1 MKKNPDD
8 CSSLFGRKPKINWLA
23 MKLLTFLLLAGSMT
37 LSASSYSQKTKID
50 LHLQNSS
57 LAEIFSS
64 IEKSSEF
71 IFFYNDEVVNDKIE
85 KSVSADGEIVENILE
100 QLFEGTDIAY
110 KIDDRQVFLY
120 KKDDIKTLEPLMSSG
135 TVEQP
140 QKRDISGT
148 VKDGKGLPLPGVS
161 VVVKGTTTGIVTD
174 SNGKFALAV
183 PNDAKTLV
191 FSFIGM
197 KSLDVLLT
205 RQSVLSIVL
214 EEESVGV
221 EEVVVTALGI
231 VREKKALGYSLQEV
245 TGSKLADAKETNL
258 IQSLAG
264 RMAGVNVTS
273 NSTIGGSA
281 KIVIRGETSLD
292 INSNQALVVL
302 NGIPISN
309 GSSIANNADYG
320 NSSGEIN
327 PDDVKS
333 VTVLKGPSAA
343 ALYGSRAA
351 AGVVLI
357 TTKSGKNTNG
367 IGVSVNSST
376 TFETPLR
383 LPKFQNKF
391 GQGTNGLFQG
401 SNFGYNGIYPNDP
414 TGGDRY
420 DESWGPRL
428 DAGLMMAQFDSPT
441 TNGYRGGDVHLANRG
456 DIIPTPWVS
465 YPNNISDF
473 FGTGVTESNSVS
485 LSNGNEQGNYR
496 ISYSNVN
503 QKGSIPNTDL
513 KRNTVGLDLN
523 YNLTKRFS
531 VEANMNYIR
540 SDSKNRPMGNYG
552 AQNIMYDVLWL
563 PRSVNM
569 KSLRNYWQP
578 GLEGI
583 QQFGWSYNNEDN
595 PYITANFMTNGQA
608 KDHVMGHAAL
618 NYQITNDL
626 TLKVRTG
633 MDLYHENL
641 PSQRMANTKQSTYGA
656 YWEYNNFYRELNTD
670 FLLAYNKQANE
681 NWHFSASF
689 GGNRMTT
696 DSRQNYI
703 AAGQLQ
709 VPGVYN
715 IGNVRGTLAAS
726 NATYKKQINSLYGLG
741 QVSYKDMVYM
751 DVTARNDWSST
762 LPAANNSYFYPS
774 VSVSGILSQIFTL
787 PKYISFAKLRASYAE
802 VGKDTG
808 PYSLDPTY
816 AYATTWGTTAALSY
830 PSTLK
835 NPDLKPE
842 MVNNYE
848 VGMDLRFLNN
858 RVGLDVSLYES
869 HSMNQILPLQIS
881 PTTGYV
887 SRMINAGEIR
897 NQGIEVVL
905 NATPIKTTSGFEW
918 NISVNYASNR
928 GKLMSLIEGMT
939 EYSQS
944 KPGEDAYIK
953 AVVGERM
960 GNIYGQ
966 GFLRAPDGQ
975 IVIDKANGQALKTP
989 AYVLQGNY
997 NPDWTAGINNT
1008 FSYKNLSFSTL
1019 FDIRQG
1025 GIFISRFF
1033 NKAMGTG
1040 SLIETQAL
1048 REDQPL
1054 GSEYQTIYIRAGVNK
1069 NTDGTYSANTTP
1081 QTIRNYYK
1089 MWYDHN
1095 TEAQKQDASFVK
1107 LREVI
1112 IAYTIPKSLLRKTP
1126 IVNAKFSL
1134 VGRNLLLWTKNQ
1146 HVDPETPTTTGSGLV
1161 PGFENMSLPSMRS
1174 YGFNLSFNF

>member
-1 MKKNPDD
+1 MKKKLNVM
-8 CSSLFGRKPKINWLA
+8 SSLKTGTNEILLK
-23 MKLLTFLLLAGSMT
+23 MKLLTLLLFTGFVSA
-37 LSASSYSQKTKID
+37 SASSYSQATKFNLNLKDVTIGD
-50 LHLQNSS
+50 VFQK
-57 LAEIFSS
+57 
-64 IEKSSEF
+64 IEENSEF
-71 IFFYNDEVVNDKIE
+71 IILFNEKTVDVNRKVDVIVTDNTVEKIL
-85 KSVSADGEIVENILE
+85 DQI
-100 QLFEGTDIAY
+100 FEGGKDTY
-110 KIDDRQVFLY
+110 KIYDRQIVILSNAL
-120 KKDDIKTLEPLMSSG
+120 KETPSNHNTEINSE
-135 TVEQP
+135 
-140 QKRDISGT
+140 QKREISGT
-148 VKDGKGLPLPGVS
+148 VKDSKGVPLPGVS

-174 SNGKFALAV
+174 ADGKYRLILPA
-183 PNDAKTLV
+183 DAKTLV
-191 FSFIGM
+191 FSFVGM
-197 KSLDVLLT
+197 KSQEINLGE
-205 RQSVLSIVL
+205 QSVVNIVMT
-214 EEESVGV
+214 EMPVGV
-221 EEVVVTALGI
+221 NEVVVTALGI
-231 VREKKALGYSLQEV
+231 VREKKALGYSVQEV
-245 TGSKLADAKETNL
+245 SGSKLIEAKETNL

-264 RMAGVNVTS
+264 RMAGVNITS

-281 KIVIRGETSLD
+281 RIVIRGETSLD
-292 INSNQALVVL
+292 INNNQALIVL
-302 NGIPISN
+302 DGIPISN

-333 VTVLKGPSAA
+333 ITILKGPSAA

-357 TTKSGKNTNG
+357 TTKSGKGTNDVG
-367 IGVSVNSST
+367 ISINSST

-383 LPKFQNKF
+383 LPEFQNKF
-391 GQGTNGLFQG
+391 GQGTNGLYQG

-428 DAGLMMAQFDSPT
+428 DAGLMEAQFDSPT
-441 TNGYRGGDVHLANRG
+441 TNGYLGGDVHLANRG
-456 DIIPTPWVS
+456 DIIPTPWIS
-465 YPNNISDF
+465 HPNNIRDF
-473 FGTGVTESNSVS
+473 FKTGITESNSVAIS
-485 LSNGNEQGNYR
+485 KGNDQGNYR
-496 ISYSNVN
+496 ISYSNVD

-513 KRNTVGLDLN
+513 KRNTIALNLN
-523 YNLTKRFS
+523 YNLTKRIS

-563 PRSVNM
+563 PRSINM
-569 KSLRNYWQP
+569 KSLRRLWQP

-626 TLKVRTG
+626 SLKVRSG
-633 MDLYHENL
+633 MDLYNENL
-641 PSQRMANTKQSTYGA
+641 PSKRLANTKQSTYGS
-656 YWEYNNFYRELNTD
+656 YWEYNNFYREINSD
-670 FLLAYNKQANE
+670 FLLSYNKQAND

-696 DSRQNYI
+696 DSRVNYI
-703 AAGQLQ
+703 GAAQLQ

-715 IGNVRGTLAAS
+715 VGNVRGTVAAS
-726 NATYKKQINSLYGLG
+726 NAFYKKQINSLYGMG
-741 QVSYKDMVYM
+741 QVSYKEMIYM

-774 VSVSGILSQIFTL
+774 VSVSGILSQIFVL
-787 PKYISFAKLRASYAE
+787 PKVISFAKLRASYAE

-816 AYATTWGTTAALSY
+816 AYAQSWGTVAALSY
-830 PSTLK
+830 PATLK

-848 VGMDLRFLNN
+848 VGMDIRLFNN
-858 RVGLDVSLYES
+858 RLGLDVSLYQS
-869 HSMNQILPLQIS
+869 NSMNQILPLQIS
-881 PTTGYV
+881 PTTGFV

-897 NQGIEVVL
+897 NQGIEIVL
-905 NATPIKTTSGFEW
+905 NATPIKMVSGFQWEIAL
-918 NISVNYASNR
+918 NFASNK
-928 GKLMSLIEGMT
+928 GKLISLIDGMT

-944 KPGEDAYIK
+944 KPGEDAFIK
-953 AVVGERM
+953 AVIGERM

-975 IVIDKANGQALKTP
+975 VIIDKTNGQALKTP
-989 AYVLQGNY
+989 TYDLQGNY

-1008 FSYKNLSFSTL
+1008 FSYKNFSISALIDT
-1019 FDIRQG
+1019 RQG
-1025 GIFISRFF
+1025 GIFISRFL

-1054 GSEYQTIYIRAGVNK
+1054 GSEYQTIYVRAGVNK
-1069 NTDGTYSANTTP
+1069 NTDGTYSPNTTP

-1095 TEAQKQDASFVK
+1095 TEAQKQNASFTK
-1107 LREVI
+1107 LRELTI
-1112 IAYTIPKSLLRKTP
+1112 GYTFPKSLLRKTP
-1126 IVNAKFSL
+1126 ISSAKFSL
-1134 VGRNLLLWTKNQ
+1134 VGRNLFLWTENK
-1146 HVDPETPTTTGSGLV
+1146 HSDPETPTTTGGGLV

-1174 YGFNLSFNF
+1174 YGFNVNVSF

>member
-1 MKKNPDD
+1 MKKNECGQRFADKKSLLLIFRKMKLTVLIVCLSILTSLGSVYSQNSHLSLD
-8 CSSLFGRKPKINWLA
+8 LKKSSLREV
-23 MKLLTFLLLAGSMT
+23 LTEIEN
-37 LSASSYSQKTKID
+37 QTK
-50 LHLQNSS
+50 
-57 LAEIFSS
+57 FS
-64 IEKSSEF
+64 
-71 IFFYNDEVVNDKIE
+71 
-85 KSVSADGEIVENILE
+85 
-100 QLFEGTDIAY
+100 
-110 KIDDRQVFLY
+110 FLY
-120 KKDDIKTLEPLMSSG
+120 KADLIDHEQLVDVNVTDASVPEILDLLANKVGFSYQIMDNSIIVLTAGESKQSIKVTGKVTDSSG
-135 TVEQP
+135 Q
-140 QKRDISGT
+140 
-148 VKDGKGLPLPGVS
+148 PLPGVT
-161 VVVKGTTTGIVTD
+161 VIVKGTTTGSITD
-174 SNGKFALAV
+174 FDGKYFLNDV
-183 PNDAKTLV
+183 PGNAILV
-191 FSFIGM
+191 FSFVGM
-197 KSLDVLLT
+197 KTQEV
-205 RQSVLSIVL
+205 SVAGKDHIVIQL
-214 EEESVGV
+214 EEDAIGV

-231 VREKKALGYSLQEV
+231 MREKKALGYAVQEV
-245 TGSKLADAKETNL
+245 NGSSLVEAKETNL
-258 IQSLAG
+258 VQSLAG
-264 RMAGVNVTS
+264 RMAGVNVSS

-281 KIVIRGETSLD
+281 RIIIRGETSLD
-292 INSNQALVVL
+292 INNNQALIVL

-333 VTVLKGPSAA
+333 ITVLKGPSAA

-357 TTKSGKNTNG
+357 TTKSGKSTKG

-383 LPKFQNKF
+383 LPQFQNKF
-391 GQGTNGLFQG
+391 GQGTNGLYQG

-465 YPNNISDF
+465 HPNNVRDF
-473 FGTGVTESNSVS
+473 FETGVTESNSVA
-485 LSNGNEQGNYR
+485 LTGGNEQGNYR
-496 ISYSNVN
+496 LSYSNII

-513 KRNTVGLDLN
+513 KRNTIGLNVN

-531 VEANMNYIR
+531 VDANINYIR
-540 SDSKNRPMGNYG
+540 SDSENRPMGNYG
-552 AQNIMYDVLWL
+552 QQNIMYDVVWL
-563 PRSVNM
+563 PRSINM
-569 KSLRNYWQP
+569 KSLRDYWQP

-595 PYITANFMTNGQA
+595 PYINANYMTNGQQ
-608 KDHVMGHAAL
+608 KDHIMGHAAL

-641 PSQRMANTKQSTYGA
+641 PSKRLANTKQSTYGA
-656 YWEYNNFYRELNTD
+656 YWQYNNYYKELNSD
-670 FLLAYNKQANE
+670 FLLSYNKQANE
-681 NWHFSASF
+681 NWHFSASL
-689 GGNRMTT
+689 GGNRMTM
-696 DSRQNYI
+696 DARGNYI
-703 AAGQLQ
+703 GAAQLQ

-715 IGNVRGTLAAS
+715 VSNVRGTVAAS
-726 NATYKKQINSLYGLG
+726 SATYTKQINSLYGMG
-741 QVSYKDMVYM
+741 QVSYKNMIYM
-751 DVTARNDWSST
+751 DITGRNDWSST

-774 VSVSGILSQIFTL
+774 LSVSGILSQIFTL
-787 PKYISFAKLRASYAE
+787 PEFISFAKVRASYAE

-816 AYATTWGTTAALSY
+816 SYATAWGTITALSY

-848 VGMDLRFLNN
+848 AGIDLRFFNN
-858 RVGLDVSLYES
+858 RLELDIAVYES
-869 HSMNQILPLQIS
+869 HSINQILPLQIS
-881 PTTGYV
+881 PTSGFA

-897 NQGIEVVL
+897 NRGFEAVL
-905 NATPIKTTSGFEW
+905 NATPIKTDSGFQW
-918 NISVNYASNR
+918 DISVNFASNR
-928 GKLMSLIEGMT
+928 GTLISLTEGMT

-953 AVVGERM
+953 AVIGERM

-966 GFLRAPDGQ
+966 GFKRAPDGQ
-975 IVIDKANGQALKTP
+975 IIINAANGQAVKTSE
-989 AYVLQGNY
+989 YVLQGNY
-997 NPDWTAGINNT
+997 NPDWTAGINNI
-1008 FSYKNLSFSTL
+1008 FSYKNFSISTL

-1025 GIFISRFF
+1025 GIFVSRFI
-1033 NKAMGTG
+1033 NKGIGAGQ
-1040 SLIETQAL
+1040 LIETQAL
-1048 REDQPL
+1048 REDQPV
-1054 GSEYQTIYIRAGVNK
+1054 GQEYQKIYIREGVNL
-1069 NTDGTYSANTTP
+1069 NADGTYTPNTTP
-1081 QTIRNYYK
+1081 QTIRDYHK

-1095 TEAQKQDASFVK
+1095 TEVQKQNASFVK

-1112 IAYTIPKSLLRKTP
+1112 IGYSLPKSLLSKTP
-1126 IVNAKFSL
+1126 ITSAKFSL
-1134 VGRNLLLWTKNQ
+1134 VGRNLFLWTENK
-1146 HVDPETPTTTGSGLV
+1146 HVDPETPTTSGSGLI
-1161 PGFENMSLPSMRS
+1161 PGFENMALPSMRS
-1174 YGFNLSFNF
+1174 YGFNLDFSF